1 MSLHNSTHAC
11 SALSDT
17 CIGASSVSSS
27 SFTLALPYVR
37 RPLWKISDSL
47 TSLILSAALQSPD
60 TAEMFSEIGMSTTA
74 RSPSWNNGIPDYSV
88 VRRPGSSIRR

>member
-1 MSLHNSTHAC
+1 
-11 SALSDT
+11 
-17 CIGASSVSSS
+17 
-27 SFTLALPYVR
+27 
-37 RPLWKISDSL
+37 L